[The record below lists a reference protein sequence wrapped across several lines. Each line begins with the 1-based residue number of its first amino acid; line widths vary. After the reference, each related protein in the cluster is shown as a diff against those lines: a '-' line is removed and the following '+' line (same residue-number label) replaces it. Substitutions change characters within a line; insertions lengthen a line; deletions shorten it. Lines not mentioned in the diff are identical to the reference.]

1 MTTSNTTPL
10 TAHERV
16 AHLTGKVT
24 AAYALV
30 GSTRAAHQDAVET
43 HRKVSL
49 ELASA
54 EREIALLTQQE
65 AKS

>member
-30 GSTRAAHQDAVET
+30 GSTRAAHQDAVEA
-43 HRKVSL
+43 HRKVSA

-54 EREIALLTQQE
+54 ERELALLRQQE
-65 AKS
+65 AKL

>member
-1 MTTSNTTPL
+1 MTTPNTTPL

-30 GSTRAAHQDAVET
+30 GSTRTAHQDALDA
-43 HRKVSL
+43 HRKVSA

-54 EREIALLTQQE
+54 ERELALLRQQE
-65 AKS
+65 AQP